1 MFNKIM
7 LLFPLRASTSPECPV
22 SGVRLLHT
30 GLLEER
36 GDLLTRALL
45 GPRTEEQLVR
55 FSVLVFST
63 QELLSP
69 KYDSEEG
76 RKK

>member
-30 GLLEER
+30 DLLEER

-45 GPRTEEQLVR
+45 GPRTEELVR

>member
-1 MFNKIM
+1 MLNKVM
-7 LLFPLRASTSPECPV
+7 LLFPLRALSSPEYPV
-22 SGVRLLHT
+22 SGVWVLHT
-30 GLLEER
+30 GLLEE
-36 GDLLTRALL
+36 GGALLTRALFR
-45 GPRTEEQLVR
+45 PRTEEQLVR